1 MSKITI
7 DTELLNT
14 LNAALAERE
23 AAITAINK
31 ANTDEKIK
39 DVKPAEIVGD
49 KFDAKELC
57 GEYGDEGEGT
67 IAGCINVIGKEISEF
82 VEGIIMVNEIEE
94 EKPKHR
100 SPSYGGDTPPA
111 DPAPTEPE
119 TPTEPENPEETPA
132 DPAPEEEEVVV
143 TPVTPELSALV
154 SQFDTDPE
162 TPTTS
167 SGGLWTITITQD
179 GATITDEN
187 GNPTGTTTVGQYK
200 VYEELKD
207 GEGNVIAV
215 RVSPDGTEP
224 EQWVRIVQ
232 DGNAIGSYY
241 ETNQVGSYNCT
252 QDGITI
258 YDKDNNPI
266 GTLTPGNHKVYAIAS
281 DANSN
286 VTAIRI
292 SKDGE
297 PEQWVQIYK
306 DGKYIDGGIFEQ
318 YGYQYTNP
326 TTIDVGNNAK
336 VTISGKRNKILGGVL
351 GVLVV
356 GLGAT
361 IYVKKKQENG
371 NTSTDEEALPEGD
384 YDIYD
389 YHTDDEGNVTEAR
402 ISDNNAPEEQ
412 WVEF

>member
-7 DTELLNT
+7 ETELLNT
-14 LNAALAERE
+14 LNSALADRE
-23 AAITAINK
+23 AAIIAINK
-31 ANTDEKIK
+31 ANTDEKVK
-39 DVKPAEIVGD
+39 EVKPEEIVGD

-57 GEYGDEGEGT
+57 GDFGDEGEGT
-67 IAGCINVIGKEISEF
+67 ISGCINTLGKEISEF
-82 VEGIIMVNEIEE
+82 VEGIIMVNEIQEE
-94 EKPKHR
+94 RPR
-100 SPSYGGDTPPA
+100 SSGGSHYTDPGPTETTPVVETPQEPEVPQEEIPAETPPE
-111 DPAPTEPE
+111 D
-119 TPTEPENPEETPA
+119 
-132 DPAPEEEEVVV
+132 EEVVV
-143 TPVTPELSALV
+143 TPVTPALSTLI
-154 SQFDTDPE
+154 SQFDTEPE
-162 TPTTS
+162 MPSSS
-167 SGGLWTITITQD
+167 SGLGTITVTQE

-187 GNPTGTTTVGQYK
+187 GNPTGSTTVGQYK

-207 GEGNVIAV
+207 GDGNVIAV

-224 EQWVRIVQ
+224 EQWIRIVQ
-232 DGNAIGSYY
+232 DGNQIGSYY
-241 ETNQVGSYNCT
+241 EANQVGSYNCT

-266 GTLTPGNHKVYAIAS
+266 GTLPPGNHKVYAIAS

-326 TTIDVGNNAK
+326 TTIDIGNNAK

-371 NTSTDEEALPEGD
+371 NTVTDDESLPEGD

-389 YHTDDEGNVTEAR
+389 YHTDDEGNVKEAR